1 MSNSKKS
8 IKSGN
13 VSTTEEKINFLM
25 MNFHKEN
32 RAPEQI
38 KEVEPKGQEI
48 IDLEED
54 LSTPK
59 KLKPILKPT
68 PNIPNQTIP
77 HLSPLPLAK
86 PSNQDQ
92 TPQSQEKKPL
102 VFTKPSSVLNLPIDD
117 RKSTSSSTSSKK
129 YSKESHAL
137 KIAFLNRA
145 TSNCPSQSSKLSFRK
160 RKNPLKTNA
169 FLPSDLQSVGGK
181 SANSGVSSTFS
192 SKAGQSRIGESK
204 KSSLLNYGIK
214 QEAGEFSSLRKK
226 VCRKIY
232 EIFSKEYIT
241 DKKEAKRVTLEL
253 EKKINFF
260 FNSSM
265 SKKRYIG
272 VIKIIF
278 KKLRVSALCLNIL
291 EQQDPPN

>member
-8 IKSGN
+8 TKSAN

-32 RAPEQI
+32 QAPQSV
-38 KEVEPKGQEI
+38 KAVEPNAQEI

-54 LSTPK
+54 PNAPK
-59 KLKPILKPT
+59 RLKPILKPT
-68 PNIPNQTIP
+68 PTKPNIAITHN
-77 HLSPLPLAK
+77 SPLPLPK
-86 PSNQDQ
+86 PMTKEQA
-92 TPQSQEKKPL
+92 QSQEKKPL
-102 VFTKPSSVLNLPIDD
+102 MFTKPPSVINQPMDD

-129 YSKESHAL
+129 YAKESHAL

-145 TSNCPSQSSKLSFRK
+145 TSNCPSQSSKVSFRK
-160 RKNPLKTNA
+160 RKKPLKKRA

-181 SANSGVSSTFS
+181 SAKSGVSSTFS

-214 QEAGEFSSLRKK
+214 QEPGEFSSLRKK

-253 EKKINFF
+253 ERKINFF

-291 EQQDPPN
+291 EQQDPPY